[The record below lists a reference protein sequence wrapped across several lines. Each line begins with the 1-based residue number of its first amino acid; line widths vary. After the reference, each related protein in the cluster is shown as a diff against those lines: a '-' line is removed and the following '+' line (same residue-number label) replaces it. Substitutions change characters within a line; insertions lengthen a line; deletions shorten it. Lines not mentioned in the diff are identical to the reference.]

1 MSVVVGLVRYYAFV
15 SFCFM
20 LFFFSSRRRHTRC
33 ALVTGV
39 QTCALPIFGLSSKA
53 ISGREALG
61 LDREQRDAV
70 IFGIVANEQSARLEL
85 ARGQPQRA
93 QPVQLERSDL
103 GLLGRLAVPRERQR
117 IDIHLTVARVDD
129 VRSQR
134 DLTAIVGGGNRL
146 LLDGGFEERW
156 SVTPDAGG

>member
-1 MSVVVGLVRYYAFV
+1 MV
-15 SFCFM
+15 
-20 LFFFSSRRRHTRC
+20 FSR
-33 ALVTGV
+33 
-39 QTCALPIFGLSSKA
+39 KA

-61 LDREQRDAV
+61 PDREQRDAV

-117 IDIHLTVARVDD
+117 LDIHLTVARVDD

-134 DLTAIVGGGNRL
+134 DLTAIVGNRKSVGEGKRVSDRVTLGGS
-146 LLDGGFEERW
+146 GI
-156 SVTPDAGG
+156 